1 MYETQSYKVDTSFTE
16 NLAAC
21 VGGSLLMALPFAL
34 WLLGVC

>member
-21 VGGSLLMALPFAL
+21 VGGSLPFAL
-34 WLLGVC
+34 WLLGIV